1 MYHQLRRKF
10 RNDGVEGSIG
20 IVEHHRLRYMTM
32 VGDGDSKAH
41 TRLLQIQPYGAEE
54 VQKEECINHVGKRLD
69 AALSNLVAN
78 CSKKSVTLGGQGHG
92 RLTHEAIR
100 KLQIYYSQAIR
111 SANSAEEMRRNLLA
125 SIHHGYST
133 YDLPQ
138 HQYCPP
144 GPNSWCF
151 FKRYVGEH
159 RYPTGH
165 EKRVHT
171 PLDFILLHQ
180 HLEPIYGRLAS
191 MQLLRKCELKTT
203 QNPNESFHHSVW
215 SRC

>member
-1 MYHQLRRKF
+1 
-10 RNDGVEGSIG
+10 
-20 IVEHHRLRYMTM
+20 M

-151 FKRYVGEH
+151 FKRPGHSKKSLGFREQEH
-159 RYPTGH
+159 GQRLGQARLKKRLFKSTLEEQQKVTVAAR
-165 EKRVHT
+165 EKAR
-171 PLDFILLHQ
+171 Q
-180 HLEPIYGRLAS
+180 EKEA
-191 MQLLRKCELKTT
+191 E
-203 QNPNESFHHSVW
+203 ESGPAYQANMF
-215 SRC
+215 